1 MRLLQSCQRDNLTF
15 VFYPR
20 GAITF
25 SICKMASREGV
36 ASMTN
41 EYDISLATPDD
52 VSGILALQEP
62 NLPANGGTLSVRQP
76 ADWFR
81 TAILEKSV
89 VVARRDGKVV
99 GYVLGTPLAAN
110 AHIPITQ
117 AMLSAYPA
125 PSECYLYGPV
135 CVAESERGLGVALA
149 LFEVLQKHMA
159 GRPAMTFVR
168 TDNAPSRR
176 AHQKMGMRELGIFL
190 SEDVPYVA
198 LAYTA

>member
-1 MRLLQSCQRDNLTF
+1 
-15 VFYPR
+15 
-20 GAITF
+20 
-25 SICKMASREGV
+25 
-36 ASMTN
+36 
-41 EYDISLATPDD
+41 
-52 VSGILALQEP
+52 
-62 NLPANGGTLSVRQP
+62 
-76 ADWFR
+76 
-81 TAILEKSV
+81 
-89 VVARRDGKVV
+89 
-99 GYVLGTPLAAN
+99 LGTSLAAN
-110 AHIPITQ
+110 AHIPIIQ

-135 CVAESERGLGVALA
+135 CVAESERGLGLALA

-198 LAYTA
+198 LAYTT